1 MSTIKSSS
9 EHLTLNADGASKD
22 IKFQS
27 NGVEKASLSDA
38 GLLTTSGGA
47 SLDGAVTINDSG
59 ADVDFR
65 VESDTDTHALFVQG
79 SDGAV
84 GINHNSPTAPLTV
97 QARGSGTSQ
106 PILYLRQGG
115 SSPSHGYIFGVDNSS
130 TGKSY
135 FRRVGYGD
143 VEGINLVTY
152 SPTGDVT
159 VNAGNLKFGTSG
171 KGIDFSATSDS
182 GGMTSEVLDDYEEG
196 TWTPAITMGSGTAT
210 LTATTGRY
218 TKIGRMV
225 TASID
230 AHVASVSTPS
240 GSCTVNLPFTTNSVV
255 RECVVFHTYGHTI
268 PTGESHTIAQTLD
281 SQSNLNLLYG
291 GGTTTPSFV
300 PSAGTYFTLTLTYEA
315 A

>member
-22 IKFQS
+22 IKFQA
-27 NGVEKASLSDA
+27 NGVEKASIDSS
-38 GLLTTSGGA
+38 GNLTVSGGVTTTGARSFFAPA
-47 SLDGAVTINDSG
+47 SENFGIGVKHVTGGGALYFGASSSSSTPDGGIYNSGGSQILGFGNDRNVTI
-59 ADVDFR
+59 
-65 VESDTDTHALFVQG
+65 
-79 SDGAV
+79 
-84 GINHNSPTAPLTV
+84 P
-97 QARGSGTSQ
+97 
-106 PILYLRQGG
+106 
-115 SSPSHGYIFGVDNSS
+115 
-130 TGKSY
+130 
-135 FRRVGYGD
+135 
-143 VEGINLVTY
+143 
-152 SPTGDVT
+152 
-159 VNAGNLKFGTSG
+159 AGNLVIGTAG

>member
-22 IKFQS
+22 IKFQA
-27 NGVEKASLSDA
+27 NGVEKASISSAGAFTSTTIDATALTGTIPSFTSTGIDDNATSTAIIIDSSENTSLVGKSTNTGYDTYLKIYGNSAPTSNVNRWA
-38 GLLTTSGGA
+38 GLAVYNNGGNNVNELA
-47 SLDGAVTINDSG
+47 FFT
-59 ADVDFR
+59 
-65 VESDTDTHALFVQG
+65 
-79 SDGAV
+79 
-84 GINHNSPTAPLTV
+84 
-97 QARGSGTSQ
+97 GSGDSARTEQ
-106 PILYLRQGG
+106 AKL
-115 SSPSHGYIFGVDNSS
+115 
-130 TGKSY
+130 
-135 FRRVGYGD
+135 
-143 VEGINLVTY
+143 
-152 SPTGDVT
+152 
-159 VNAGNLKFGTSG
+159 GTSG
-171 KGIDFSATSDS
+171 NLTLQGGIKFNGDTAAANA
-182 GGMTSEVLDDYEEG
+182 LDDYEEG